1 MSLRINRKKSFEF
14 NLTSAD
20 LTFVILLV
28 IYSSSF
34 VPIVNLVK
42 TCDLLNLIASESVEL
57 KMEEK
62 VILEDDI
69 ESSNLI

>member
-1 MSLRINRKKSFEF
+1 M
-14 NLTSAD
+14 
-20 LTFVILLV
+20 ILLV

-42 TCDLLNLIASESVEL
+42 ACDLLNLMASESVEL

-62 VILEDDI
+62 AILEVDI